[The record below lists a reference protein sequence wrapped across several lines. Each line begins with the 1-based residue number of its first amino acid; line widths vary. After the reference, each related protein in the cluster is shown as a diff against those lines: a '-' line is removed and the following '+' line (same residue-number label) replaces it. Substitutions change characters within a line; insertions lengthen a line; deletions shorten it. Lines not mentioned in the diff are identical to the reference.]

1 MNREEVIQHYRQNQE
16 EIESRLEEFENLRE
30 ASDRR
35 LFQELS
41 FVIFSSQSSA
51 ENAWNSAD
59 EIGEEGLLDYSE
71 DRIAD
76 ILYQNDV
83 QYEENKASYIV
94 ENRDKLSQP
103 TLSDPTRSLKLRNK
117 INSDGLEGSREWL
130 AENIKGLSWKGAS
143 HFLRNVGYGNSFAIL
158 SQHTVT
164 VLSELDVIK
173 AIDPPKNEEQYME
186 MEEKVQEFSREIE
199 IDIQAL
205 DLVLWSMKTEEVFK

>member
-1 MNREEVIQHYRQNQE
+1 MNREDVIEHYRENQE
-16 EIESRLEEFENLRE
+16 EIESRLQEFEDLRE

-51 ENAWNSAD
+51 ENAWNSAE
-59 EIGEEGLLDYSE
+59 EIGEEGLLEYSE

-76 ILYQNDV
+76 ILYENEV
-83 QYEENKASYIV
+83 QFEESKASYIT
-94 ENRDKLSQP
+94 ENRDNLSQP
-103 TLSDPTRSLKLRNK
+103 TLTDPTRSLKLRNK
-117 INSDGLEGSREWL
+117 INPDDLEGSRKWI

-143 HFLRNVGYGNSFAIL
+143 HFLRNIGYGNSFAIL

-173 AIDPPKNEEQYME
+173 AVDPPKNKKQYME
-186 MEEKVQEFSREIE
+186 IEEKVQKFSREIE

-205 DLVLWSMKTEEVFK
+205 DLVLWSMKTGEIFK